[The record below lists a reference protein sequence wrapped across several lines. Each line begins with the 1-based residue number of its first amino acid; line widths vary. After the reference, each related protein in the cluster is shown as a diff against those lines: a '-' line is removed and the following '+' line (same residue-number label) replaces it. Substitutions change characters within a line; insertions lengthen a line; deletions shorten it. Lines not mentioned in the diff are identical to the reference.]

1 MDNPKTMP
9 ATSSQPALIQ
19 PKAKI
24 NYIDHLKVVLTMLVI
39 LHHTFIAYGAPGG
52 WYYSQKTTLMGAIIP
67 MTVFVAVNQA
77 FFMGFFFFLSALFV
91 PASYDKKG
99 PVKFIT
105 DRLIRLGVPLLF
117 YSFVLSP
124 FLSFIPYKWAEGHD
138 ITYLQYLGGFHPWV
152 NFGVLWFVA
161 ALLIFTLLYALYRI
175 TVNSIVKVVKL
186 PAITTILFFAIIVG
200 LVSFAV
206 RIIFPVGWVLKPL
219 GFQLGHFSQYIAL
232 FILGLI
238 AARSKW
244 LNDADFKTGKRMR
257 TIALCLVLV
266 GFPLFFI
273 VQKALGFPVAW
284 FNTGTHWQSAWY
296 AIWEQ
301 LVGFTIITALLCIGK
316 RRWNKPSGFLNSLSR
331 STFAV
336 YIFHP
341 LVVISLTVAASGW
354 AIDTALK
361 LLVVAP
367 LAVLFSFLLG
377 IVLVEIPGVNK
388 IV

>member
-1 MDNPKTMP
+1 
-9 ATSSQPALIQ
+9 
-19 PKAKI
+19 
-24 NYIDHLKVVLTMLVI
+24 
-39 LHHTFIAYGAPGG
+39 
-52 WYYSQKTTLMGAIIP
+52 

-91 PASYDKKG
+91 PSSYDKKG

-105 DRLIRLGVPLLF
+105 DRLLRLGIPLIF

-124 FLSFIPYKWAEGHD
+124 FLSFIPYKWAEGHN

-152 NFGVLWFVA
+152 DFGVLWFVA
-161 ALLIFTLLYALYRI
+161 ALLIFTVLYALYRVMV
-175 TVNSIVKVVKL
+175 THLAKAVKL
-186 PAITTILFFAIIVG
+186 PTVTTILFFAIIIG
-200 LVSFAV
+200 LISYAV

-219 GFQLGHFSQYIAL
+219 GFQLGHFPQYIAL

-238 AARSKW
+238 AAGSKW
-244 LNDADFKTGKRMR
+244 LNDAELKTGKRMR
-257 TIALCLVLV
+257 TIALCLVFI

-273 VQKALGFPVAW
+273 VRRVLDFPVEW
-284 FNTGTHWQSAWY
+284 FTSSTHWQSAWY

-316 RRWNKPSGFLNSLSR
+316 HKWNKPSAFLNGLSR

-341 LVVISLTVAASGW
+341 LVVISLTVAASSW
-354 AIDTALK
+354 TIDSALK

-377 IVLVEIPGVNK
+377 MLLVKIPGVNK
-388 IV
+388 II

>member
-1 MDNPKTMP
+1 MSIEN
-9 ATSSQPALIQ
+9 SPALIQ

-52 WYYSQKTTLMGAIIP
+52 WYYSQKSTLPGAIIP

-91 PASYDKKG
+91 PSSYDKKG

-138 ITYLQYLGGFHPWV
+138 ITYTQYLNGFDGWV

-161 ALLIFTLLYALYRI
+161 ALLLFTLLYVLYRLVAGKI
-175 TVNSIVKVVKL
+175 EKTVKNPTVKNVIIFAVF
-186 PAITTILFFAIIVG
+186 IGIL
-200 LVSFAV
+200 SFAV
-206 RIIFPVGWVLKPL
+206 RTVFPVGWTLKPL
-219 GFQLGHFSQYIAL
+219 GFQLGHFPQYIAM
-232 FILGLI
+232 FILGLV
-238 AARSKW
+238 ASRSKW
-244 LNDADFKTGKRMR
+244 LTHVELRPGKIMR
-257 TIALCLVLV
+257 NISICIVVIGFVLMFLMRKKM
-266 GFPLFFI
+266 GFPTD
-273 VQKALGFPVAW
+273 W
-284 FNTGTHWQSAWY
+284 FSGGVHWPSAFY

-301 LVGFTIITALLCIGK
+301 LVGFGIVAALLCIGK
-316 RRWNKPSGFLNSLSR
+316 HKWNNSSPFLSKLSR
-331 STFAV
+331 GTFAV

-341 LVVISLTVAASGW
+341 LIVITLTVALSNW
-354 AIDTALK
+354 AVEPAIK
-361 LLVVAP
+361 LLIVAP
-367 LAVLFSFLLG
+367 LAVTCSFLLG
-377 IVLVEIPGVNK
+377 LLLVKIPGVNR
-388 IV
+388 II